1 MLCNFQLKTRV
12 FVPLLSGTLAFHSS
26 LATAHS
32 GTYNIFVFFFKKN
45 PQIIIIFNDIVVNH
59 YWVKKFNVDCKK
71 EEEDNDSFKG
81 NFDEVTVTVMRSNS

>member
-1 MLCNFQLKTRV
+1 
-12 FVPLLSGTLAFHSS
+12 

-32 GTYNIFVFFFKKN
+32 GTYNIFVF
-45 PQIIIIFNDIVVNH
+45 QIIIIFNDIVVNH

-71 EEEDNDSFKG
+71 EEEDNDDSFKG

>member
-1 MLCNFQLKTRV
+1 LLFTR
-12 FVPLLSGTLAFHSS
+12 PWPQCILGGHIIYL
-26 LATAHS
+26 
-32 GTYNIFVFFFKKN
+32 FFFLKN

-71 EEEDNDSFKG
+71 EEEDNDDSFKG

>member
-1 MLCNFQLKTRV
+1 LLFTR
-12 FVPLLSGTLAFHSS
+12 PWPQRILGHIIYL
-26 LATAHS
+26 
-32 GTYNIFVFFFKKN
+32 FFFLKN

-71 EEEDNDSFKG
+71 EEEDNDDSFKG